1 MWLLSFVLTRVCCP
15 NTGCVFKDTFVLNK
29 PPVTHPFTKTWFK
42 FPRASS
48 VVIVCDINRVA
59 CAMLEFY
66 VPELYRSPACTL
78 SLPEMKVL
86 DTASVMAF
94 VNTLS

>member
-1 MWLLSFVLTRVCCP
+1 ML
-15 NTGCVFKDTFVLNK
+15 DY
-29 PPVTHPFTKTWFK
+29 H
-42 FPRASS
+42 
-48 VVIVCDINRVA
+48 
-59 CAMLEFY
+59 MLEFY